1 MPERLVHEPERLVYE
16 RAVVRNGVMAF
27 EGSVAA
33 YEVECRTEMVPMRD
47 GTKLATDIYLPSR
60 AGVLVDPGPVPC
72 ILVRPSP
79 SPRRPAPPRRHPSV
93 S

>member
-1 MPERLVHEPERLVYE
+1 MVPWQQRPG
-16 RAVVRNGVMAF
+16 GVMAF

-72 ILVRPSP
+72 ILVSP
-79 SPRRPAPPRRHPSV
+79 FTDPAPTGPRHPALRLRW
-93 S
+93 

>member
-1 MPERLVHEPERLVYE
+1 MV
-16 RAVVRNGVMAF
+16 AAAGGVMAF

-72 ILVRPSP
+72 ILVSP
-79 SPRRPAPPRRHPSV
+79 FTAAWKPPTGPTTQR
-93 S
+93 